1 MSKFF
6 SFFSF
11 IRKSFSS
18 RDLYVLD
25 IDHNALNHL
34 SNIKS
39 NSDALYIQFK
49 SKALI
54 LYEKEETC
62 VVLGSVIDESNRK
75 FRQLLILTIKES
87 DESIYDNTNNKIDKD
102 EVGTILYSWL
112 IEDIT

>member
-54 LYEKEETC
+54 LYEKEERDSTTH
-62 VVLGSVIDESNRK
+62 GKNR
-75 FRQLLILTIKES
+75 I
-87 DESIYDNTNNKIDKD
+87 
-102 EVGTILYSWL
+102 VGRNYLEPHRPWVGL
-112 IEDIT
+112 R